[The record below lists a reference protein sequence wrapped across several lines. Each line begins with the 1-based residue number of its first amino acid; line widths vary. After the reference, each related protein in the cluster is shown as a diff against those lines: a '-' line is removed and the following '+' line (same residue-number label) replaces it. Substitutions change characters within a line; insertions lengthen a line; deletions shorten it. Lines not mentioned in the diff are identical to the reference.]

1 MLSFLHRWDCWW
13 KSEFDA
19 DVKIENYNQHDGE
32 NYFFKKKLVHIKR
45 QSKKKDILV
54 IFMLLL
60 YNPLYCCKKRRT
72 PIYLIKTVPKRN
84 LKRTLFHNST
94 WRKLTWMNCN
104 WTGKLQ
110 VTLLS
115 AHISRKKLCSETSQ
129 SLFGRSNCD
138 VFWENE
144 GNMHVGGCV
153 IEVFLL
159 TCRLAPAS
167 RHLATS

>member
-1 MLSFLHRWDCWW
+1 
-13 KSEFDA
+13 
-19 DVKIENYNQHDGE
+19 
-32 NYFFKKKLVHIKR
+32 
-45 QSKKKDILV
+45 
-54 IFMLLL
+54 
-60 YNPLYCCKKRRT
+60 
-72 PIYLIKTVPKRN
+72 
-84 LKRTLFHNST
+84 
-94 WRKLTWMNCN
+94 MNCN

-153 IEVFLL
+153 IEVAGWHQPLGILQLHNRFTLSQ
-159 TCRLAPAS
+159 TVFWDFK
-167 RHLATS
+167 